1 MMSDRSQ
8 NSVRAF
14 IQSGGRSSRM
24 GTDKAWLE
32 INGRPM
38 IEHVLAAA
46 KPVAASLFI
55 VINQANPNADRYR
68 ELAAKWK
75 ARLLFDLHDH
85 KGPLGGIH
93 TALKACEE
101 NESALI
107 LACDLPF
114 ITTEFLSFLCK
125 AHQAETQHSAL
136 NTQHFITVPTDQ
148 DGRLQPLAAIYGQ
161 ACLPAIEEMLA
172 ADRLKVDRLFEQ
184 APTQVI
190 SFEAIVSFNDS
201 KLLFQNMNSSEDLQ
215 LSITKAQAE
224 KFRLALEQFDDNP
237 AAHPGVH
244 PKLIEAQRE
253 AIASQLETLRQDI
266 EAIEGQLKTNSSSQ
280 NL

>member
-1 MMSDRSQ
+1 MAES
-8 NSVRAF
+8 NTAIHVF

-46 KPVAASLFI
+46 KPIAASLSI

-68 ELAAKWK
+68 QLAAKWN

-172 ADRLKVDRLFEQ
+172 ADRLKVDRLFEEVS
-184 APTQVI
+184 TQLI
-190 SFEAIVSFNDS
+190 NLGETVSSPIKKN
-201 KLLFQNMNSSEDLQ
+201 LFSNLNSPEDYQ
-215 LSITKAQAE
+215 SITE
-224 KFRLALEQFDDNP
+224 
-237 AAHPGVH
+237 
-244 PKLIEAQRE
+244 
-253 AIASQLETLRQDI
+253 
-266 EAIEGQLKTNSSSQ
+266 
-280 NL
+280 